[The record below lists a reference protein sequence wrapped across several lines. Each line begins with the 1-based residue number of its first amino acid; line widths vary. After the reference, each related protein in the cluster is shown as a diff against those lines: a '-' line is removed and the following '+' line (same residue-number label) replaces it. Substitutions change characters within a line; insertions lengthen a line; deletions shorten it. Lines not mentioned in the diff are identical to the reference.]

1 MRAKESKASKSA
13 FLEETKQLGSDLLTS
28 RSHVNNAP
36 VLLSTLSNVK
46 HPSPPRAEALRSLQ
60 AFFVS
65 LLRAGKLESGAR
77 SVEAAKD
84 GEEPEAVYRMWVWSK
99 YQEFRKTVFRII
111 TEESASVLRV
121 EALNTWMDL
130 VRDEKPGEF
139 NNTLYIK
146 LCEATVRW
154 KGSTNEILQ
163 LLIKKYSKY
172 CDVRYYT
179 YANLEMLIS
188 KRLRKNE
195 KVDAAVSS
203 DEDED
208 NRTGV
213 RLHAFSRNAYE
224 LLSSLPTLSNDEQ
237 KSGDDVYEL
246 WTHGQDED
254 RNATLLGEK
263 GGKRKDRASSSKTKQ
278 SKPTSPKKQKA
289 AFSKAWLAFLRLAL
303 PLDTYKKV
311 LGRLHRQV
319 IPHMNNPILL
329 SDFLTQ
335 SYDVGGLIS
344 VMALSSLFI
353 LITGHGL
360 EYPDFYNKLYA
371 LLEPSIFVAKHRSRF
386 FELLDSCLKSSHL
399 PAYLAAAFAKRLGRL
414 VLSAPPS
421 GSIVVIALIH
431 NILRRHPSVNCLVH
445 RDSSQAT
452 TIAAVKDGAN
462 GEGITDSTVAKKVPE
477 EKSDK
482 AVDGKLG
489 VDPFR
494 ADETDTAKCDALQSS
509 LWEIETLRRHY
520 CPAVSRFVESL
531 ETDLTVRAKTTEMSI
546 SDFSSTS
553 YATIFN
559 EEVGRRLKA
568 VPLAFYHSVP
578 STLFA
583 ENSFEGWTFGD
594 VDVTPMRA
602 IEDTKT
608 SIMEVNKE
616 MINAEEVSD
625 EDENGDQE
633 EGGNEDDEVEENK
646 DSMDDLDSDRDS
658 DDSAGSRSRS
668 EQSEGEDWP
677 GPLKRFR
684 NG

>member
-36 VLLSTLSNVK
+36 ALLSTLSNAK

-99 YQEFRKTVFRII
+99 YQEFRKTVFRMI
-111 TEESASVLRV
+111 TEESASALQV

-130 VRDEKPGEF
+130 VRDEKLGEF
-139 NNTLYIK
+139 NNTLYYK
-146 LCEATVRW
+146 LCEATVRC
-154 KGSTNEILQ
+154 KGSTNDILQ
-163 LLIKKYSKY
+163 LLIKKYFKY

-179 YANLEMLIS
+179 YANLETLIS

-195 KVDAAVSS
+195 KVDTAVSS
-203 DEDED
+203 DEDEEK
-208 NRTGV
+208 RSGV

-237 KSGDDVYEL
+237 KSGDDVHEL
-246 WTHGQDED
+246 WTHPQDED
-254 RNATLLGEK
+254 RNRES
-263 GGKRKDRASSSKTKQ
+263 GGKRKNRASSSKTKQ

-462 GEGITDSTVAKKVPE
+462 VEGITAE

-489 VDPFR
+489 ADPFR
-494 ADETDTAKCDALQSS
+494 ADESDTAKCDALQSS
-509 LWEIETLRRHY
+509 LWEIDTLRRHY

-568 VPLAFYHSVP
+568 VPLAFYHTVP

-583 ENSFEGWTFGD
+583 ENCFEGWTFGD
-594 VDVTPMRA
+594 VDVTPMKA

-608 SIMEVNKE
+608 SNIVVNKE
-616 MINAEEVSD
+616 TVDAEEDSD
-625 EDENGDQE
+625 EDEDGDEE
-633 EGGNEDDEVEENK
+633 EGMNEEDDEEENK

-668 EQSEGEDWP
+668 EQSDGEDWP

-684 NG
+684 SG